1 MDSSVIPSTTGLAQG
16 MPRPRQSVKNATQEV
31 SQQADLLMLILVS
44 ISALLA
50 FPIAW
55 HYTDLNAALI
65 ISPLLI
71 AAAAGIFWIAR
82 GTAFARYALPLLLCA
97 TIVLQIQVSLGTIE
111 FHFGVFVTLALVM
124 VYRDWRVVVA
134 CAAFFAV
141 HHVLFDRLQAWGY
154 GIYCTT
160 EADFLKIILHAAFV
174 VVQTAVEIF
183 ILKNIAQSFL
193 QGIELQGLVQ
203 AIHHGDKFNL
213 HIAQESVQTPLAK
226 DLRAIILQLNDTV
239 RTVTH
244 SVAQVHTASQEIELG
259 SNDLS
264 SRTEIACSALEETA
278 NAATRVMATVE
289 QSRALAAE
297 ADAMT
302 RQAADAAHKGQTVM
316 SNLAQSMESISAQSG
331 KISEIVAVVDGL
343 AFQTNILALNAAVE
357 AARAGE
363 QGRGFAVVAEEV
375 RRLALRSAASAKE
388 IRELIQTSEQSIGV
402 GATQSKQALD
412 AMQELLQASR
422 NVTKHM
428 SEITSATHKQSTAM
442 ADISHAIHQLESS
455 MSQNSALAEQSS
467 AAASSLQD
475 QTVQMAHSV
484 QAFRI

>member
-1 MDSSVIPSTTGLAQG
+1 MDSSVIPSTIGSVQG
-16 MPRPRQSVKNATQEV
+16 VPRPRQSVKNATQEV

-124 VYRDWRVVVA
+124 VYREWRVVVA
-134 CAAFFAV
+134 CATFFAV
-141 HHVLFDRLQAWGY
+141 HHFLFDRLQAWGY

-213 HIAQESVQTPLAK
+213 HIVQESVQTPLAK
-226 DLRAIILQLNDTV
+226 DLKAIILQLNDTV
-239 RTVTH
+239 RTVTR

-264 SRTEIACSALEETA
+264 SRTEMACSALEETA

-388 IRELIQTSEQSIGV
+388 IRALIQTSEQSIGV
-402 GATQSKQALD
+402 GAVQSKQALD

-428 SEITSATHKQSTAM
+428 SEITSATHEQSTAM

>member
-1 MDSSVIPSTTGLAQG
+1 MHSLAISSSAASVPGHQG
-16 MPRPRQSVKNATQEV
+16 NHQNIQKATQEV

-55 HYTDLNAALI
+55 HYTDIDIALI
-65 ISPLLI
+65 ASPLLI
-71 AAAAGIFWIAR
+71 AAAAGIFWTAR
-82 GTAFARYALPLLLCA
+82 GSALARYALPLVLCA

-124 VYRDWRVVVA
+124 VYRQWRVVVA

-141 HHVLFDRLQAWGY
+141 HHILFDRLQAWGY

-174 VVQTAVEIF
+174 IVQTAVEIF
-183 ILKNIAQSFL
+183 ILKNLSQSFR

-213 HIAQESVQTPLAK
+213 HIAQETVHTPLAK
-226 DLRAIILQLNDTV
+226 DLKDIILKLDETV
-239 RTVTH
+239 RTVTQ

-264 SRTEIACSALEETA
+264 SRTEMACSALEETA

-297 ADAMT
+297 ADTMT
-302 RQAADAAHKGQTVM
+302 RQAAEAAHKGQSVM
-316 SNLAQSMESISAQSG
+316 SNLAQSMESISAQSA

-375 RRLALRSAASAKE
+375 RRLALRSAESAKE
-388 IRELIQTSEQSIGV
+388 IRTLIQTSEQSIGV
-402 GATQSKQALD
+402 GAGQSKEALG
-412 AMQELLQASR
+412 AMAQLLQASS
-422 NVTKHM
+422 NVTNHM
-428 SEITSATHKQSTAM
+428 SEITSATHEQSAAM
-442 ADISHAIHQLESS
+442 ADITSAIHQLESS

-475 QTVQMAHSV
+475 QTVHMAHSV
-484 QAFRI
+484 QAFKI